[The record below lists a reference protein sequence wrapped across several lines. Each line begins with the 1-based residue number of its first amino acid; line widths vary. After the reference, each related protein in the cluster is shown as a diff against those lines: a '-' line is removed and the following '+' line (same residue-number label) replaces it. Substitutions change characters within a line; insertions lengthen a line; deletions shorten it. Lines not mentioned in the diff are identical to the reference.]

1 MRPVLGDGQTE
12 RPTVQIAQLLERLV
26 RQPVDGSEQDGVV
39 RCLDRP
45 GRDMERPTAPKIEQ
59 TPICLVHVSVP
70 YQKIAAA
77 GQCKARRRNHR

>member
-26 RQPVDGSEQDGVV
+26 RQPFNGSEQDGVV

-45 GRDMERPTAPKIEQ
+45 GRDMERPTAPEIEQ
-59 TPICLVHVSVP
+59 IKQQISDGS
-70 YQKIAAA
+70 YEISAE
-77 GQCKARRRNHR
+77 GSSR